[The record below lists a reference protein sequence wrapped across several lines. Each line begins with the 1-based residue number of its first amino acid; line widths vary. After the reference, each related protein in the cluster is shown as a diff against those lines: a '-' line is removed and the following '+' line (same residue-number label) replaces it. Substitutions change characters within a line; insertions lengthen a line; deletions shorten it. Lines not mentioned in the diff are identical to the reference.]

1 MSPITR
7 RDFLRNTALSL
18 PALTVLPALANA
30 QAQPP
35 VTPPAA
41 SAPRSS
47 PVPQGSRPPQKVIV
61 VGAGLAGLAAAYE
74 LSNLGD
80 DVTVLEAQLR
90 PGGRVWTMRGV
101 FSDGLYAEAGAINFG
116 DGYRNLLR
124 YAKTFNLPYTSVS
137 PPSRPLSQVCHVR
150 GQRVE
155 PDGQGAMAW
164 PYQLSE
170 EEKKL
175 GVFGLFPKLFRPIA
189 QEIGDPTD
197 PAFQIAKFERFDK
210 MTFAEYLKSQGVSDE
225 AISLLS
231 SNFGFGYGWNEGS
244 ALHRMISDIA
254 LFFAGQGTARFFDGG
269 SDRLPYAFAA
279 ALRDRIHYGAP
290 VKKISQDKDKVRAV
304 YRQAGEDRTIEAD
317 RVICTVPV
325 PVLRKIEI
333 APGLSPKKR
342 EIVDKLQYAPVTRIY
357 LQADRRFW
365 AEEGHFGGAC
375 TDLPIQFISEHPF
388 IRAEDQR
395 RGILECHIKGE
406 QALKV
411 DAMSPAERLGFAV
424 DNLEKIHPGF
434 RRHFEGGTSV
444 SWTAD
449 PWAGGGYPWW
459 KPGQLTT
466 WMPELG
472 RAEGRIH
479 FAGEHTSA
487 LGRTLEGALESGN
500 RAAREVRGA

>member
-7 RDFLRNTALSL
+7 RDLLRHAALSL
-18 PALTVLPALANA
+18 PALTVLPALAQTPA
-30 QAQPP
+30 QA
-35 VTPPAA
+35 PPAGTP
-41 SAPRSS
+41 APASS

-74 LSNLGD
+74 LANLGD

-116 DGYRNLLR
+116 DGYRHLVR
-124 YAKTFNLPYTSVS
+124 YAKTFSLPYASIS
-137 PPSRPLSQVCHVR
+137 PPPRPLSQVCYVR
-150 GQRVE
+150 GKRLE
-155 PDGQGAMAW
+155 PDEKGAMAW
-164 PYQLSE
+164 PFQLTE
-170 EEKKL
+170 EEKGL
-175 GVFGLFPKLFRPIA
+175 DVFGLFRKLFRPIA

-197 PAFQIAKFERFDK
+197 PAFQVTKFERFDN
-210 MTFAEYLKSQGVSDE
+210 MTFGEYLKSQGVSEE
-225 AISLLS
+225 AIALLS
-231 SNFGFGYGWNEGS
+231 SNFGFGYGWQDGS

-254 LFFAGQGTARFFDGG
+254 LFYAGQGTARFFEGG

-279 ALRDRIHYGAP
+279 ALRERIHYGAP
-290 VKKISQDKDKVRAV
+290 VQKISQDKDKVRAV
-304 YRQAGEDRTIEAD
+304 YRQGGEDRTIEAD
-317 RVICTVPV
+317 RLICTVPV

-342 EIVDKLQYAPVTRIY
+342 EIVEKLQYAPVTRIY
-357 LQADRRFW
+357 VQTDRRFW
-365 AEEGHFGGAC
+365 ADEGHFGGAC
-375 TDLPIQFISEHPF
+375 TDLPIQFVTEHPF
-388 IRAEDQR
+388 LRAADQQ

-411 DAMSPAERLGFAV
+411 DAMSPDQRLDFAV

-449 PWAGGGYPWW
+449 PWSLGGYPWW
-459 KPGQLTT
+459 KPGQLTA

-500 RAAREVRGA
+500 RAAREARGA